1 MLLTLQEV
9 AQNVSMYYFMN
20 FKHYCGP
27 KTCFYL
33 THTHRYC
40 KRYCFQQVNEK
51 EEIKTA
57 GKVWNNEYFAGFQNE
72 NVKEKSKADVKSFFS
87 NYSAFRP

>member
-1 MLLTLQEV
+1 MGQRH
-9 AQNVSMYYFMN
+9 AFIS
-20 FKHYCGP
+20 
-27 KTCFYL
+27 L
-33 THTHRYC
+33 THIDIE